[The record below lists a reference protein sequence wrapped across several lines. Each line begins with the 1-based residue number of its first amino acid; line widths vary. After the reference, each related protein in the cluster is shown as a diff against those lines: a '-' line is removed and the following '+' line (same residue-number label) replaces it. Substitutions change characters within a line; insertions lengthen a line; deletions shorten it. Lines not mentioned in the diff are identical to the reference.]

1 MFGEDFRRATR
12 RIFETRR
19 EPALSGENTRV
30 VCPDKGL
37 IARPI
42 FHATDMVLE
51 SYVPVVIFAVV
62 ALLFPLGT
70 FFATRLFRPDHPT
83 PLKDLTYECGEVPEG
98 VAQIQFHFQ
107 YYMFALIFVIFD
119 VAAIFLL
126 LWAFAWGGL
135 LNSVSPVAK
144 FSIFLFLG
152 IMFVATQ
159 YALKKE
165 EVIQI

>member
-1 MFGEDFRRATR
+1 MFGEDFRPTTP
-12 RIFETRR
+12 RIFESRR
-19 EPALSGENTRV
+19 EPVLSGENTRD

-51 SYVPVVIFAVV
+51 SYVPIVIFAVV

-126 LWAFAWGGL
+126 LW
-135 LNSVSPVAK
+135 
-144 FSIFLFLG
+144 

>member
-1 MFGEDFRRATR
+1 MFGEDFRRTTR
-12 RIFETRR
+12 RLFETRR

-42 FHATDMVLE
+42 FHAKDMVLE

-83 PLKDLTYECGEVPEG
+83 TLKHLTYEWGEVPAG
-98 VAQIQFHFQ
+98 VAPIPFRFQ
-107 YYMFALIFVIFD
+107 EYMFPLILVIFD
-119 VAAIFLL
+119 VAPIFL
-126 LWAFAWGGL
+126 
-135 LNSVSPVAK
+135 
-144 FSIFLFLG
+144 
-152 IMFVATQ
+152 
-159 YALKKE
+159 
-165 EVIQI
+165 